1 MVLDTGPGRSVV
13 NLRLKPYYCRTV
25 YSCTLYLESKRADCF
40 LGCTRMWKR
49 LVVYHPR
56 LPLPCL
62 QLGTVAMARVCKLT
76 ALIVLVFATVCASA
90 GACADGSSPGSNG
103 CCAATLECP
112 TCCLLTGKQTSSPT
126 PDASSTT
133 CTCSGCTGESVEINA
148 TCVYDDCVARGISAF
163 RFGVCEYCA
172 TYDVSTGGTYGEF
185 CMPNQAAVSAC
196 SNVAA
201 GGTMS
206 ISSSG
211 LISCPGSGS
220 GGNTCD
226 ACCPDGCDS
235 PEDGSKPECAA
246 CLACNTRGTC
256 PEDSA
261 AASLGSGALGTT
273 LLAAVATTALLCGL
287 LF

>member
-1 MVLDTGPGRSVV
+1 MMVLDTGPGRSVV

-163 RFGVCEYCA
+163 RFGFA
-172 TYDVSTGGTYGEF
+172 NIAPPTTYPPAVHTANSACPIRRPSLPAAMSQPAER
-185 CMPNQAAVSAC
+185 CRSPAAV
-196 SNVAA
+196 
-201 GGTMS
+201 
-206 ISSSG
+206 
-211 LISCPGSGS
+211 
-220 GGNTCD
+220 
-226 ACCPDGCDS
+226 
-235 PEDGSKPECAA
+235 
-246 CLACNTRGTC
+246 
-256 PEDSA
+256 
-261 AASLGSGALGTT
+261 
-273 LLAAVATTALLCGL
+273 
-287 LF
+287 